1 MSSRI
6 RELRRR
12 LKRRLRNRQGVA
24 RYIQRLGLGN
34 GLMAYARLVLHDR
47 AMVRIAMPGS
57 GGPVL
62 VRPDTS
68 DPFIFEEVFILDE
81 YDFPVGGE
89 PRVIFDIGANVGY
102 TARYFAER
110 YPQARIIAVEPDA
123 SNVTLLRK
131 NTAGC
136 ANITVVA
143 AGIWSRPSH
152 LALVN
157 VGAKTSD
164 FQFREAEAGAGTIEA
179 VTVDDLLKLAEAD
192 HVDILKIDI
201 EGGEKELFSEN
212 VEWLDK
218 VGTLIIELHDRFRPG
233 CKEAFLEAV
242 SRYDF
247 KGYEMG
253 LNYIVSR
260 EPAR

>member
-34 GLMAYARLVLHDR
+34 GFMAYARLVLHDS

-81 YDFPVGGE
+81 YDFPVRGE
-89 PRVIFDIGANVGY
+89 PQVIFDIGANVGY

-123 SNVTLLRK
+123 SNVTLLRE
-131 NTAGC
+131 NTADYP
-136 ANITVVA
+136 NITVVA

>member
-34 GLMAYARLVLHDR
+34 GLMAYARLVLHDT

-57 GGPVL
+57 GGAVL

-81 YDFPVGGE
+81 YDFPVRGE

-131 NTAGC
+131 NTADYP
-136 ANITVVA
+136 NITVAA

-201 EGGEKELFSEN
+201 DFNHPGQAFEHTVADLGIYGNINIQPIIWRMPPQADRTDISPPGSNQQKGMHTA
-212 VEWLDK
+212 
-218 VGTLIIELHDRFRPG
+218 GTFILR
-233 CKEAFLEAV
+233 
-242 SRYDF
+242 
-247 KGYEMG
+247 
-253 LNYIVSR
+253 
-260 EPAR
+260 